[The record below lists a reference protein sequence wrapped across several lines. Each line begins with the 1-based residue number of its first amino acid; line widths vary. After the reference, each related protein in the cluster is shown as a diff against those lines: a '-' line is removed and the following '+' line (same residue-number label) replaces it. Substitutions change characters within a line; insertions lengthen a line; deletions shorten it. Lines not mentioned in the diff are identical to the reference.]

1 MSILATAGLPLEP
14 SSRAPSIHFFML
26 TYAFPI
32 TSCIK
37 GIFEQTQ
44 TTKTLANSSGRGG
57 GGSSNGTFH
66 VTGGGTPATR
76 NGDGGRGSSSSSSS
90 NATNRQQIDTLRQST
105 CFNPTAVRF
114 IHYFAALLAEEG
126 WRPTPTLIL
135 DKLFIHVAEKDAA
148 SHSVHS
154 ETDGG
159 VMIVQVYDDD
169 LLVDERFC
177 ERAPGADG
185 EYSFFK
191 KRPCAIISNYF
202 ILIMCSRGPA
212 DRVLCTFRWRRTERL
227 SSGPLTSESVF
238 TDSC

>member
-1 MSILATAGLPLEP
+1 M
-14 SSRAPSIHFFML
+14 
-26 TYAFPI
+26 
-32 TSCIK
+32 
-37 GIFEQTQ
+37 
-44 TTKTLANSSGRGG
+44 
-57 GGSSNGTFH
+57 
-66 VTGGGTPATR
+66 
-76 NGDGGRGSSSSSSS
+76 
-90 NATNRQQIDTLRQST
+90 
-105 CFNPTAVRF
+105 RF

-191 KRPCAIISNYF
+191 KDP
-202 ILIMCSRGPA
+202 
-212 DRVLCTFRWRRTERL
+212 VLSYQT
-227 SSGPLTSESVF
+227 TSFS
-238 TDSC
+238 